1 MFVLDCCIPCV
12 DGWLKIWQTEAM
24 VELLIGSGLDVE
36 YSILDAKGIRYS
48 GGGEWYVEM
57 RMEART

>member
-1 MFVLDCCIPCV
+1 M

-36 YSILDAKGIRYS
+36 YSILDAKGIRYWG
-48 GGGEWYVEM
+48 GGGEWCVEM